1 MHLQVFK
8 WAKLGLFA
16 VLFKLFYIKIV
27 DSFQIRFR
35 IIIVEGEHTDHLTT
49 TITIAHSGT
58 FSRALWHSNFI
69 IETYFKM

>member
-1 MHLQVFK
+1 MAHLKKAHLINVYP
-8 WAKLGLFA
+8 LL
-16 VLFKLFYIKIV
+16 YHT
-27 DSFQIRFR
+27 FQIRFR